1 MKSILAAGIIFGAGS
16 AAYAGPYLN
25 VEANQGFQGGVSG
38 DVVTDAHFGL
48 EGEYGEASWY
58 VQGGPSFTSG
68 KSSAQA
74 TGKAGGS
81 VGVSEK
87 LSVYLEGSFGTVD
100 GGDTA
105 YGAKVGTKLKF

>member
-25 VEANQGFQGGVSG
+25 VEANQGFQGGVSS

-48 EGEYGEASWY
+48 EGEYGQASWY

-68 KSSAQA
+68 KSAAQA

-81 VGVSEK
+81 MGVSEK
-87 LSVYLEGSFGTVD
+87 LSVYLEGSFGTVED
-100 GGDTA
+100 GDTA